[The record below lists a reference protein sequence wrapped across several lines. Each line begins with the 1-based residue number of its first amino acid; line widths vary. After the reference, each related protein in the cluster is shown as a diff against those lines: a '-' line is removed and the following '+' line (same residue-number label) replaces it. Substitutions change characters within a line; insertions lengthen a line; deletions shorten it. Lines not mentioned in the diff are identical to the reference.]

1 MIQKKIFQSP
11 VLGVFLCFIFSN
23 SAVGFSVL
31 PFQSPVLGVFLCFK
45 TKQADRAYRKI
56 VFQSPVLGVFLC
68 FAVRKKGGQ
77 GKWDIEGIK
86 EVYTTYG
93 SWDIIAK
100 IEAESIKD
108 IEKAVIAIRK
118 INGVEYTETLL
129 CNPIE

>member
-1 MIQKKIFQSP
+1 MAEKTMAF
-11 VLGVFLCFIFSN
+11 VLVVVS
-23 SAVGFSVL
+23 VGLEYDIS
-31 PFQSPVLGVFLCFK
+31 
-45 TKQADRAYRKI
+45 RKM
-56 VFQSPVLGVFLC
+56 
-68 FAVRKKGGQ
+68 K
-77 GKWDIEGIK
+77 DIEGIK

-108 IEKAVIAIRK
+108 IERAVIAIRK